1 MSFTDWSPD
10 FEASIFNP
18 TELHQ
23 IFRCRTICLMLS
35 VSVATRTESLVNRSS
50 PTCES
55 FVFDRALSLRLTEQL
70 SIYASLWSWS
80 LFITPWRGR
89 RNLVMSQW
97 NLPNPPLGF
106 VIFWGTPP
114 PPLNTHKHF
123 IGSQFSIF
131 LTFYS
136 VSNDWFP
143 PPLPLKS
150 MLSPNILHH
159 HPHPHPQATD
169 WSLTDL
175 HVLNKSLTSGV

>member
-10 FEASIFNP
+10 FEASVFNP

-114 PPLNTHKHF
+114 PLNTHKHF

-136 VSNDWFP
+136 VSNDWS
-143 PPLPLKS
+143 PLHSPWNPCYLPTSSTSTPTPTPTPTPRRQTGPL
-150 MLSPNILHH
+150 
-159 HPHPHPQATD
+159 
-169 WSLTDL
+169 LTY
-175 HVLNKSLTSGV
+175 TS

>member
-1 MSFTDWSPD
+1 
-10 FEASIFNP
+10 
-18 TELHQ
+18 
-23 IFRCRTICLMLS
+23 MLS

-50 PTCES
+50 PTCKS

-114 PPLNTHKHF
+114 PPLKHTQTLHRKSVLYIPHF
-123 IGSQFSIF
+123 LLCQQRLIPPSTPPEIHVISQH
-131 LTFYS
+131 
-136 VSNDWFP
+136 P
-143 PPLPLKS
+143 PPLPPPPGDRLVPYWLTRLK
-150 MLSPNILHH
+150 
-159 HPHPHPQATD
+159 
-169 WSLTDL
+169 
-175 HVLNKSLTSGV
+175 